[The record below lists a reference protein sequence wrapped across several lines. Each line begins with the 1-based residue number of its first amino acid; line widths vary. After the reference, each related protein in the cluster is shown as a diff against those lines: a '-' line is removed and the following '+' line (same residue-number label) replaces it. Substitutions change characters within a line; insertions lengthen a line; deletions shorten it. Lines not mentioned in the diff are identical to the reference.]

1 MVPFRIDWFSLLAV
15 QGNSQ
20 ESSPS
25 PQFESISSLALSL
38 LHGPTVTAVH
48 DYWKNH
54 MFERMVLTN
63 VEGPGNSDRI
73 MPWTFMN
80 SFSFFFLTGFQKY
93 EDDNDKAQRND
104 ILRRKTREGMSL
116 FLKRQL
122 VNRRNQSHSNQ
133 NSSSLIFPASG
144 MNWIQIKAQFR
155 LDKRYDPT
163 IHPIKSL
170 TGGKK

>member
-1 MVPFRIDWFSLLAV
+1 MDLH
-15 QGNSQ
+15 
-20 ESSPS
+20 E
-25 PQFESISSLALSL
+25 QF
-38 LHGPTVTAVH
+38 
-48 DYWKNH
+48 
-54 MFERMVLTN
+54 
-63 VEGPGNSDRI
+63 
-73 MPWTFMN
+73 
-80 SFSFFFLTGFQKY
+80 FFFLTGFQKC

-116 FLKRQL
+116 FLKRPL

-133 NSSSLIFPASG
+133 NCSSLIFPASG